1 MHRRRLLTILA
12 IASSIGA
19 PLLATRPAHAQGWLS
34 DRRYTEGIGIKAGDF
49 EIHPGLGGEA
59 GFDSNWFARTYNTGF
74 VNGCPGACPAPAG
87 VFRLTGSLYM
97 STLQA
102 QRKEGDVNAAP
113 PTVDFKLGAAVTQRF
128 FVGEQDIINQNGLSG
143 LTANLN
149 GRLVV
154 LPQRPFSFG
163 VQAGYDR
170 TIQPNTSGVP
180 DTNFNI
186 NTLNVG
192 ADFTIRPGSG
202 TLDWKFGYNG
212 NFQFFDFSAVT
223 PFNNLQNTIFTRGS
237 WKFTPK
243 TAVIYDGNFAFI
255 NYTQQST
262 AFNGLQNSTPL
273 RSRLGLNGLIGSRFA
288 LSAFAG
294 YGASFV
300 QTNGN
305 AQIQQYGFGYADKS
319 FPGVIGQLEGKF
331 FLTANPAADQNP
343 SNVTLSVSSLSL
355 GYNRDFA
362 QSYLGS
368 FYGSDRGYLKFA
380 FFFGGRALVSLEGG
394 VGAREYPRIF
404 SQAGGT
410 LTAIHEPFT
419 DAAIDATLFGEYR
432 FTNTLG
438 LNLTARYTEEVSST
452 SFTSDTNGDLY
463 HMAFRR
469 VEAFLGFRWFM

>member
-1 MHRRRLLTILA
+1 MHRRRLISILA

-19 PLLATRPAHAQGWLS
+19 PLLATSPAHAQGWLS

-49 EIHPGLGGEA
+49 EIHPGIGGEA
-59 GFDSNWFARTYNTGF
+59 GFDSNWFQRTYNPGF
-74 VNGCPGACPAPAG
+74 VNSNEVPAG
-87 VFRLTGSLYM
+87 VFRLTGSLYLA
-97 STLQA
+97 TLGP

-113 PTVDFKLGAAVTQRF
+113 PTVNFRLGAAVTQRF
-128 FVGEQDIINQNGLSG
+128 FVGDQDVVNQNGIDGLSADLSG
-143 LTANLN
+143 
-149 GRLVV
+149 RLDV

-163 VQAGYDR
+163 LQAGYNR
-170 TIQPNTSGVP
+170 VINPNTTGNP
-180 DTNFNI
+180 DANFNR

-192 ADFTIRPGSG
+192 ADFTLRPGSG

-212 NFQFFDFSAVT
+212 NFAFFDSSQA
-223 PFNNLQNTIFTRGS
+223 PFNNLQNSIFTRGS

-243 TAVIYDGNFAFI
+243 TAVIYDANFSFI
-255 NYTQQST
+255 DYTQQTT

-273 RSRLGLNGLIGSRFA
+273 RSRLGMNGLIGSRFA

-294 YGASFV
+294 YGGSFI

-305 AQIQQYGFGYADKS
+305 TQIQQYGFGYADKS
-319 FPGVIGQLEGKF
+319 FPGIIGQLEGKF
-331 FLTANPAADQNP
+331 FLTANPATEQNP
-343 SNVTLSVSSLSL
+343 GNVTLSVSALSL

-368 FYGSDRGYLKFA
+368 FYGSDRGYLKFS

-394 VGAREYPRIF
+394 VGAREYPRVF
-404 SQAGGT
+404 ANGGGGT
-410 LTAIHEPFT
+410 LTAIHDPFT
-419 DAAIDATLFGEYR
+419 DVAVDATIFGEYR

-438 LNLTARYTEEVSST
+438 LNTTLKYTEEVSST
-452 SFTSDTNGDLY
+452 SLPSDANGDLY

-469 VEAFLGFRWFM
+469 FEAYLGFRWFM

>member
-1 MHRRRLLTILA
+1 MHRRLLSTLA
-12 IASSIGA
+12 IASSIAA

-59 GFDSNWFARTYNTGF
+59 GFDSNWFQRTYNPGF
-74 VNGCPGACPAPAG
+74 VNSNEVPAG
-87 VFRLTGSLYM
+87 VFRLTGSLFL
-97 STLQA
+97 STLGP

-113 PTVDFKLGAAVTQRF
+113 PTVNFRLGATITQRF
-128 FVGEQDIINQNGLSG
+128 FVGDQEVVNQNGLDG
-143 LTANLN
+143 LSADLS
-149 GRLVV
+149 GRLDV

-163 VQAGYDR
+163 VQAGYNR
-170 TIQPNTSGVP
+170 VINPNSTGNP
-180 DTNFNI
+180 DANFNR

-212 NFQFFDFSAVT
+212 NFAFFDSSQT
-223 PFNNLQNTIFTRGS
+223 PFNNLQNSVFTRGS

-255 NYTQQST
+255 SYLQQSQ
-262 AFNGLQNSTPL
+262 AFNGLLDSTPL
-273 RSRLGLNGLIGSRFA
+273 RSRLGMNGLIGSRFA

-294 YGASFV
+294 YGGSFV
-300 QTNGN
+300 QTGGN
-305 AQIQQYGFGYADKS
+305 PAVQQYDS
-319 FPGVIGQLEGKF
+319 VIGQLEAKF
-331 FLTANPAADQNP
+331 FLTANPATDPGNA
-343 SNVTLSVSSLSL
+343 TLSVSALSL

-368 FYGSDRGYLKFA
+368 YYGSDRGYLKFS

-394 VGAREYPRIF
+394 VGAREYPRVF
-404 SQAGGT
+404 SNAGGGT

-419 DAAIDATLFGEYR
+419 DAAVDATIFGEYR

-438 LNLTARYTEEVSST
+438 LNTTLRYTEEISST
-452 SFTSDTNGDLY
+452 SLPSDNSGDLY
-463 HMAFRR
+463 HMAYRR
-469 VEAFLGFRWFM
+469 FEAFLGFRWFM

>member
-1 MHRRRLLTILA
+1 MHRRRLLSTLA
-12 IASSIGA
+12 LASSIAA
-19 PLLATRPAHAQGWLS
+19 PLLVSRPAHAQGWLS

-59 GFDSNWFARTYNTGF
+59 GFDSNWFQRTYNDGF
-74 VNGCPGACPAPAG
+74 VNGCPGACPAAAG
-87 VFRLTGSLYM
+87 VFRLTGSIYV

-102 QRKEGDVNAAP
+102 QRKEGDQNAEPPKVN
-113 PTVDFKLGAAVTQRF
+113 FRLGAAVTQRF
-128 FVGEQDIINQNGLSG
+128 FVGDQEILNQNGLDG
-143 LTANLN
+143 LSANLN
-149 GRLVV
+149 ARLDA

-170 TIQPNTSGVP
+170 VVNPNSTGNP
-180 DTNFNI
+180 DANFNR

-212 NFQFFDFSAVT
+212 NFAFFDSSQA
-223 PFNNLQNTIFTRGS
+223 PFNNLQNSIFTRGS

-255 NYTQQST
+255 SYLQQGQ
-262 AFNGLQNSTPL
+262 AFNGLLDSTPL
-273 RSRLGLNGLIGSRFA
+273 RTRLGLNGLIGSRFA

-294 YGASFV
+294 YGGSFI

-305 AQIQQYGFGYADKS
+305 AQVQQYGFGYADKS
-319 FPGVIGQLEGKF
+319 FPGVIGSLEGKF

-343 SNVTLSVSSLSL
+343 SNVTLSVSSLSI

-368 FYGSDRGYLKFA
+368 FYGSDRGYLKFS

-394 VGAREYPRIF
+394 AGAREYPRVF
-404 SQAGGT
+404 SQTGGT
-410 LTAIHEPFT
+410 LTPIHEPFT

-432 FTNTLG
+432 FSNTLG
-438 LNLTARYTEEVSST
+438 LNTTVRYTEEISGT
-452 SFTSDTNGDLY
+452 SLPSDAGGTPY
-463 HMAFRR
+463 HMAYRR
-469 VEAFLGFRWFM
+469 FEAFLGFRWFM

>member
-1 MHRRRLLTILA
+1 MHRRRLFTILA

-49 EIHPGLGGEA
+49 EIHPGIGGEA
-59 GFDSNWFARTYNTGF
+59 GFDSNWFQRTYNPGF
-74 VNGCPGACPAPAG
+74 VNSNEVPAG
-87 VFRLTGSLYM
+87 VFRLTGSLFM
-97 STLQA
+97 STLGP

-113 PTVDFKLGAAVTQRF
+113 PTVNFRLGAAVTQRF
-128 FVGEQDIINQNGLSG
+128 FVGDQEIVNQNGIDGLSADLSG
-143 LTANLN
+143 
-149 GRLVV
+149 RLDV

-163 VQAGYDR
+163 LQAGYNR
-170 TIQPNTSGVP
+170 VINPNATGNP
-180 DTNFNI
+180 DTSFNR

-212 NFQFFDFSAVT
+212 NFAFFDSSAT
-223 PFNNLQNTIFTRGS
+223 PFNNLQNSIFTRGS

-243 TAVIYDGNFAFI
+243 TAVIYDGNFAFVS
-255 NYTQQST
+255 YTQQSQ

-294 YGASFV
+294 YGGSFI

-319 FPGVIGQLEGKF
+319 FPGIIGQLEGKF
-331 FLTANPAADQNP
+331 FLTANPAAEQNP
-343 SNVTLSVSSLSL
+343 GNVTLSVSALSL

-368 FYGSDRGYLKFA
+368 FYGSDRGYLKFS

-394 VGAREYPRIF
+394 VGAREYPRVF
-404 SQAGGT
+404 ANSGGGT
-410 LTAIHEPFT
+410 LTTIHEPFT
-419 DAAIDATLFGEYR
+419 DAAVDATIFGEYR

-438 LNLTARYTEEVSST
+438 LNTTLRYTEEISST
-452 SFTSDTNGDLY
+452 TLPSDTSGDLY

-469 VEAFLGFRWFM
+469 FEAFLGFRWFM

>member
-1 MHRRRLLTILA
+1 MHRRRLFTTLV
-12 IASSIGA
+12 IASSLSA
-19 PLLATRPAHAQGWLS
+19 PLLASRPAHAQGWLS

-59 GFDSNWFARTYNTGF
+59 GFDSNWFQRTYNTGF
-74 VNGCPGACPAPAG
+74 ANSNETPAG
-87 VFRLTGSLYM
+87 VFRLTGSLFL
-97 STLQA
+97 STLGP
-102 QRKEGDVNAAP
+102 QRKENDIAAAP
-113 PTVDFKLGAAVTQRF
+113 PTVNFRLGAAVTQRF
-128 FVGEQDIINQNGLSG
+128 FVGDQEILNQNGIDGLSADLSG
-143 LTANLN
+143 
-149 GRLVV
+149 RLDV

-163 VQAGYDR
+163 VQAGYNR
-170 TIQPNTSGVP
+170 VINPNATGNP
-180 DTNFNI
+180 DTSFNR

-192 ADFTIRPGSG
+192 ADFTIKPGSG

-212 NFQFFDFSAVT
+212 NFAFFDSSQT
-223 PFNNLQNTIFTRGS
+223 PFNNLQNSIFTRGS

-255 NYTQQST
+255 SYTQQSQ
-262 AFNGLQNSTPL
+262 AFNGLLNSTPL
-273 RSRLGLNGLIGSRFA
+273 RSRLGMNGLIGSRFA

-294 YGASFV
+294 YGGSFI

-305 AQIQQYGFGYADKS
+305 AQVQQYGFGYTDKS

-331 FLTANPAADQNP
+331 FLTANPAAEQNP
-343 SNVTLSVSSLSL
+343 GNVTLSVSSLSL

-394 VGAREYPRIF
+394 VGAREYPRVF
-404 SQAGGT
+404 ANSGGGT
-410 LTAIHEPFT
+410 LTTIHEPFT

-438 LNLTARYTEEVSST
+438 LNTTLRYTEEISST
-452 SFTSDTNGDLY
+452 VLPADSSGDNY
-463 HMAFRR
+463 HMAYRR
-469 VEAFLGFRWFM
+469 FEAFLGFRWFM